1 MPTSFRRQVRLLR
14 GRVEDIRRIALDE
27 GADPARRSEVLQRM
41 FDELDADLL
50 RLEAAAPREEA

>member
-41 FDELDADLL
+41 FDELDTDLV